1 VVTKIIYAGTQAST
15 RVASESA
22 PAGMTIEHEPLDQ
35 QAEIAELREQIAEL
49 KALFAPAGRP
59 RLLQAPLRGPH

>member
-1 VVTKIIYAGTQAST
+1 VRTVSDSATAGI
-15 RVASESA
+15 
-22 PAGMTIEHEPLDQ
+22 TIEHEPLDQ

-49 KALFAPAGRP
+49 KALFAPAGRR